1 MVFIDE
7 IRSIVDVIRDVFLK
21 STNDEKEEMVK
32 FLKKLAF
39 ISEITENNLDV
50 NMYISLEENLL
61 NQGYS
66 MEEIHLDDCDMD
78 DIEETERGIW
88 WKLLSDEQKI
98 ILLDAEMEDYWNDSQ
113 SDEEYTNEQIID
125 WLLN

>member
-32 FLKKLAF
+32 ILKKLAF
-39 ISEITENNLDV
+39 ISEITEINLDV
-50 NMYISLEENLL
+50 NMSISLEENLL

-78 DIEETERGIW
+78 DIEEIERGTW
-88 WKLLSDEQKI
+88 WKHLSDEQKI
-98 ILLDAEMEDYWNDSQ
+98 IKSHA
-113 SDEEYTNEQIID
+113 
-125 WLLN
+125 